1 MPCFHWFFFF
11 PGELMCCG
19 WTNLSW
25 KLMCMGSLGR
35 RQEKGVGGWAGTN
48 QQQCFK
54 QRKQCEPRDTPRRWK
69 PISDR
74 SSPMQKVF
82 GYPSVTSTSVTSI
95 QYTSSTQKLSLLF
108 DSEIPKCF
116 QPSEPS
122 YSWNQVVRQIRF
134 LWKAE
139 AALRFSPNIF
149 HCCFQRVWMLL
160 CSKSLKVEK
169 MSVMKT
175 VSNNHCLQTKTSLVL
190 ALSDFDSFP
199 VSVQKLSP

>member
-1 MPCFHWFFFF
+1 MEVHVH
-11 PGELMCCG
+11 GESGKMAG
-19 WTNLSW
+19 
-25 KLMCMGSLGR
+25 
-35 RQEKGVGGWAGTN
+35 KGVGGWAGTN

-54 QRKQCEPRDTPRRWK
+54 QRKQCEPRDIPRRWK

-74 SSPMQKVF
+74 SSPVQKVF
-82 GYPSVTSTSVTSI
+82 GYPSVTSTINPDRI
-95 QYTSSTQKLSLLF
+95 QYTSSTQKLPLLF
-108 DSEIPKCF
+108 DSEIPKYF

-122 YSWNQVVRQIRF
+122 DSWNQVVRQIRF

-139 AALRFSPNIF
+139 AALRFSSNIC
-149 HCCFQRVWMLL
+149 HCCFQRVWMFL

-175 VSNNHCLQTKTSLVL
+175 VLNNHNLQTKTSLVL
-190 ALSDFDSFP
+190 ALSDFDSFL